1 MKTNLKT
8 TEYIILIDEENTP
21 VATIK
26 LMQGQ
31 HDIKELLQEA
41 INDFKAS
48 DEVKVYT
55 DDITLNSTENPWLNA
70 QFQAEIWTDGERTK
84 ETFRVQWISVYD

>member
-8 TEYIILIDEENTP
+8 TEYVVLLDEDNTA
-21 VATIK
+21 VAAIK
-26 LMQGQ
+26 IKAGEQN
-31 HDIKELLQEA
+31 IKEVLQEA

-84 ETFRVQWISVYD
+84 ETFRVQWISVYE